1 MSRSARAL
9 PAISQCAFVAMAAS
23 LFAPMKSCA
32 MVPAAPALAT
42 RTASLCFRTRVR
54 PLSALSTASG
64 DILDQVEATLSNVF
78 AAYGI
83 SDGSTF
89 GTADILTLPSH
100 QREAVG
106 VATNL
111 QRRLE
116 AMGRSNDCRTC
127 WLQRKHCICSQCPP
141 CETLP
146 KINRLFLLTHHKEV
160 GMIVD
165 TAKLLLSTFPSKS
178 RLVVAGIGREHQPSM
193 GEMLDAVR
201 GVNTNDLSKKCLV
214 LFPSEDALTFAEIE
228 EKAEVKASEDDNE
241 SNRDQ
246 QYDVVVI
253 DGTWSQA
260 RKMYNRYIPSE
271 EDGGPQRV
279 QLSDDAVATLNGDG
293 ADSGTFWYDKE
304 DNQRISGHQLRRHPT
319 QWREVAT
326 CEATRLLLRDMMG
339 DDNFTS
345 SDENA
350 VTPWDALVRY
360 QNIANAAALR
370 QIGPPRIATTES

>member
-1 MSRSARAL
+1 
-9 PAISQCAFVAMAAS
+9 
-23 LFAPMKSCA
+23 
-32 MVPAAPALAT
+32 
-42 RTASLCFRTRVR
+42 
-54 PLSALSTASG
+54 
-64 DILDQVEATLSNVF
+64 
-78 AAYGI
+78 
-83 SDGSTF
+83 
-89 GTADILTLPSH
+89 
-100 QREAVG
+100 
-106 VATNL
+106 
-111 QRRLE
+111 
-116 AMGRSNDCRTC
+116 
-127 WLQRKHCICSQCPP
+127 
-141 CETLP
+141 
-146 KINRLFLLTHHKEV
+146 
-160 GMIVD
+160 MIVD

-201 GVNTNDLSKKCLV
+201 GVNTNDRIKKCLV

-228 EKAEVKASEDDNE
+228 GKAEVKASEDDNE

-293 ADSGTFWYDKE
+293 ADSGTFWYDNE

>member
-1 MSRSARAL
+1 
-9 PAISQCAFVAMAAS
+9 
-23 LFAPMKSCA
+23 
-32 MVPAAPALAT
+32 MV
-42 RTASLCFRTRVR
+42 
-54 PLSALSTASG
+54 
-64 DILDQVEATLSNVF
+64 
-78 AAYGI
+78 
-83 SDGSTF
+83 
-89 GTADILTLPSH
+89 
-100 QREAVG
+100 
-106 VATNL
+106 
-111 QRRLE
+111 
-116 AMGRSNDCRTC
+116 
-127 WLQRKHCICSQCPP
+127 
-141 CETLP
+141 
-146 KINRLFLLTHHKEV
+146 
-160 GMIVD
+160 VD
-165 TAKLLLSTFPSKS
+165 TAKLLLSTFPHKS

-193 GEMLDAVR
+193 DEMLDAVH
-201 GVNTNDLSKKCLV
+201 GVNANDRSKKCLV

-228 EKAEVKASEDDNE
+228 EKAKNKALEADDG
-241 SNRDQ
+241 SNFDQ
-246 QYDVVVI
+246 QYVYDVVVI